1 MDGCKYHKEF
11 VDEIKRIHLEIIDRL
26 ARIETKQDNNSM
38 LNATY
43 QNELSQLYT
52 ITTEQGK
59 EIAALNGEVKN
70 LKWTAGLVAGV
81 VAGLIQF
88 LSFVF
93 KGVK

>member
-1 MDGCKYHKEF
+1 MEECKHHKEF
-11 VDEIKRIHLEIIDRL
+11 VDDIKRIHLEIIDRL
-26 ARIETKQDNNSM
+26 ARIETKQDHNSM

-43 QNELSQLYT
+43 QNELAQLYT

-59 EIAALNGEVKN
+59 EIVALDGEVKN